1 MKSMTG
7 DYAVHRDF
15 MPDISSFSNIFIS
28 YSRRDAEFVRK
39 VDAAFKTAGL
49 EVWVDWEDIPLSVDW
64 WEEIK
69 DGIESADV
77 FVFIISPDS
86 VTSEVCRNEIEHAI
100 KHNKRFVP
108 VLYREIDR
116 NALKDTLHP
125 AITSHNWVF
134 FRETDE
140 FEAAFQRLLTTIK
153 ADFGHLRTHTRLLVR
168 AREWQE
174 NSGDRSRLLSGREL
188 NDAIRWLQDNGQKEP
203 KPTDLHVQYV
213 EASRLNR
220 TRRQQIFALV
230 GAVLVIFVVL
240 SGALFLSLNT
250 VNSLLEITRQSAE
263 ESAATARSVSLL
275 VANSETILNDGD
287 TYRALPLALA
297 AVRARPLPIAQMV
310 LASAAYSPGPQHWLM
325 EHADAIIDAA
335 ASPVDHTALTAG
347 QDGLIS
353 LWDFDSGELLATY
366 RQHERTVNG
375 VAFTPDGT
383 SFASVGS
390 DGQVLLWDMATAS
403 ARAIVQSSDR
413 ATNVDISPDGQ
424 WIAASFYLTNG
435 TSATSD
441 DGYRL
446 LVWNL
451 TTGQQSQRIVGAG
464 EWIQSLRF
472 SPDSSRLLSGMSSGR
487 ILEWT
492 VAPDPVGPSAERYG
506 VKAVRILTGHR
517 EDVLDLSFTSDGR
530 LLSAS
535 EDYTI
540 LLWDMGTGKVEDVL
554 DSHTDVVTGVAAIPG
569 TDRAFSV
576 SQDRNVIIWN
586 LTTGEPVRIM
596 TGHRAL
602 PTTVAVSS
610 DGAHALSGSNS
621 GIGIIWD
628 LAIRDLIQTYQDPDS
643 NLIRRVAY
651 SPDGQR
657 ALTGATNGRLVLWD
671 LESGAIV
678 QEMSG
683 HAPAAVYDVAFALGG
698 TVGVSAGSDNLLRVW
713 DLSNGKQIGDA
724 LMGHS
729 GSIWDLAISPD
740 GTRALTASQD
750 GSLILWDLQERRVVR
765 SYPDFNSGQRIL
777 TVEFAPD
784 GNSAFASSNALLF
797 RFNLLTG
804 AILQSYRGHTE
815 SIVGMAVSPDGKLL
829 ATGDFRRAIQV
840 RDIASGE
847 IVHSFFGHRAAIWG
861 LSFAPDSQQLVSASD
876 DGDIVVWDLREDSI
890 LRRFSVSAAVIRSAV
905 FSPDSRYLLFG
916 DTHLRRLRYLNL
928 EEITG
933 WIADNRVV
941 QSLSCAEQGSY
952 SLIPLCDENNTI
964 RAAQIGENRGEVY
977 RDAGLT
983 WTLDARA
990 GDVLTIRVQ
999 ADQPAS
1005 AVRGIERRQI
1015 LGLLDT
1021 VLTLVSPSNVIVA
1034 TNDDSADGDT
1044 NSALVN
1050 ITLPEDGAY
1059 RIEVGSLDDATSGSY
1074 TLIIEQAGING
1085 GSG

>member
-1 MKSMTG
+1 
-7 DYAVHRDF
+7 
-15 MPDISSFSNIFIS
+15 MPDISSFSDIFVS

-39 VDAAFKTAGL
+39 VDAAFKQAGL

-86 VTSEVCRNEIEHAI
+86 VASEVCHNEIEHAI

-116 NALKDTLHP
+116 AAVKDTLHP
-125 AITSHNWVF
+125 AITSHNWVI

-140 FEAAFQRLLTTIK
+140 FEAAFQRLLTTVK
-153 ADFGHLRTHTRLLVR
+153 ADFAHLRIHTRLLVR

-174 NSGDRSRLLSGREL
+174 SSGDRSRLLSGREL
-188 NDAIRWLQDNGQKEP
+188 NDALIWLRENGQKAP
-203 KPTDLHVQYV
+203 QPTELHVQYV
-213 EASRLNR
+213 EASRLSR
-220 TRRQQIFALV
+220 TRRQQVIALV
-230 GAVLVIFVVL
+230 GVVLIIFVVL
-240 SGALFLSLNT
+240 SGALFVSLNT
-250 VNSLLEITRQSAE
+250 VNELLTITRESAE
-263 ESAATARSVSLL
+263 ESAATAKSVSLL

-297 AVRARPLPIAQMV
+297 AVRARPLSIAQMV

-325 EHADAIIDAA
+325 EHGDAIIDAA

-347 QDGLIS
+347 QDGLIA
-353 LWDFDSGELLATY
+353 LWDFDSGELLGSY
-366 RQHERTVNG
+366 RQHTRTVNG
-375 VAFTPDGT
+375 VAFTPDGA

-390 DGQVLLWDMATAS
+390 DGQVLLWDLATAS
-403 ARAIVQSSDR
+403 ARVIAQTSDR
-413 ATNVDISPDGQ
+413 ATNVDISSDGR
-424 WIAASFYLTNG
+424 WIAASFYLTNN

-441 DGYRL
+441 DGYRV
-446 LVWNL
+446 LVWDL
-451 TTGQQSQRIVGAG
+451 ATGQQSQRIVASG
-464 EWIQSLRF
+464 EWVQSMRF
-472 SPDSSRLLSGMSSGR
+472 SPDSSLLLTGMSSGR
-487 ILEWT
+487 ILEWRVT
-492 VAPDPVGPSAERYG
+492 PDPVGPSAERYG
-506 VKAVRILTGHR
+506 VKAVRVLTGHR
-517 EDVLDLSFTSDGR
+517 EAVLDLSFTTQGR

-540 LLWDMGTGKVEDVL
+540 LVWDMASGSVLDVL
-554 DSHTDVVTGVAAIPG
+554 DNHTDVVTGVAAIPG

-576 SQDRNVIIWN
+576 SQDRNIILWN
-586 LTTGEPVRIM
+586 LTTGEPERVM

-602 PTTVAVSS
+602 PTTVVVSS
-610 DGAHALSGSNS
+610 DGSHALSGSNS

-628 LAIRDLIQTYQDPDS
+628 LAIRDLIQTYQDPAS
-643 NLIRRVAY
+643 NLIRRAAY

-671 LESGAIV
+671 LESGVIL

-683 HAPAAVYDVAFALGG
+683 HAPAAIYDVAFALGG
-698 TVGVSAGSDNLLRVW
+698 TVAVSAGSDNLLRVW
-713 DLSNGKQIGDA
+713 DLSSGELIGDVLA
-724 LMGHS
+724 GHT

-750 GSLILWDLQERRVVR
+750 GSLILWNLQNRTVVR
-765 SYPDFNSGQRIL
+765 TYSDFNSGLRIL

-784 GNSAFASSNALLF
+784 GRSAFASSNALLF
-797 RFNLLTG
+797 RFDLLTG

-847 IVHSFFGHRAAIWG
+847 IIHSFFGHRAAIWG
-861 LSFAPDSQQLVSASD
+861 LNFSPDSQQLVSASD
-876 DGDIVVWDLREDSI
+876 DGDVVVWDLREDSI
-890 LRRFSVSAAVIRSAV
+890 LRRFSVSSAVIRSAV

-933 WIADNRVV
+933 WIVENRLV

-964 RAAQIGENRGEVY
+964 REAQIGENRGEVY

-983 WTLDARA
+983 WTLDVRA
-990 GDVLTIRVQ
+990 GDVVTIRVQ

-1021 VLTLVSPSNVIVA
+1021 VLTLVSPSNVIIA
-1034 TNDDSADGDT
+1034 TNDDGADGDS

-1050 ITLPEDGAY
+1050 ITMPEDGTY

-1074 TLIIEQAGING
+1074 TLTIEQEVVPG
-1085 GSG
+1085 GG